1 MSEDKA
7 VTIASLEV
15 ENVTKIK
22 AVAIKP
28 ERAGLTV
35 IGGRN
40 AQGKTSVLD
49 AICWALGGKKYEPDR
64 PRRDGSVSDPH
75 LRVELSNGIVAERSG
90 KNGTLRVTDP
100 SGARAGQALLDG
112 FVESFALDLP
122 RFMAASDRDKA
133 LALLRAVGV
142 EDELRAID
150 AREAALAEQRR
161 VTGQVARQYAA
172 AADAMPYH
180 YDAPDE
186 PVDISEIMAA
196 QREAYEHNACNE
208 RVRREAQM
216 ALDKAASAEA
226 DVSRLRAELE
236 SAEVALAEA
245 RERRDAL
252 AEQAAG
258 LADIDTGPMAE
269 QAQRAEEVNAKV
281 RANRAKDDA
290 KADAEKRQGEY
301 DRLTEQIE
309 QVRRGRVELLEG
321 ADMPLE
327 GLSVEGGALT
337 YQGDSWGSMSAS
349 MQLMVATAIV
359 RKINPACGFV
369 LVDKLEQMDA
379 GTLAEF
385 AEWCEAEGLQVIGTR
400 VSTGDECTVVIE
412 DGTVAD
418 KAFEPAF

>member
-49 AICWALGGKKYEPDR
+49 AICWALGGKRYEPDR

-90 KNGTLRVTDP
+90 KNGTLKVTDP

-112 FVESFALDLP
+112 FMESFALDV
-122 RFMAASDRDKA
+122 S
-133 LALLRAVGV
+133 
-142 EDELRAID
+142 
-150 AREAALAEQRR
+150 EAALAEQRR
-161 VTGQVARQYAA
+161 VTGQLARQYAA

-180 YDAPDE
+180 CDAPDE

-258 LADIDTGPMAE
+258 LADVDTGPMAE

-281 RANRAKDDA
+281 RANRAKADA
-290 KADAEKRQGEY
+290 KADAERRQGEY

-309 QVRRGRVELLEG
+309 QVRKDRVRLLEG

-349 MQLMVATAIV
+349 MQLMVATAVV

-379 GTLAEF
+379 ETLAEF
-385 AEWCEAEGLQVIGTR
+385 ARWCEGEGLQVIGTR